1 MLNLDGLNLAG
12 TKLDSTIV
20 RAVAGLGD
28 GPLTEA
34 GLVRHVHPL
43 FSRTLERGRRTGEI
57 YLANH
62 SLGRPLDMMA
72 TDVARALDAWYA
84 GQDEAWGPWFDEMQ
98 AYRAAIAQLI
108 GCSRWDCVVPKT
120 AAGQGLRAV
129 LNALPWRGSKPV
141 VLTTAGEFDSIDF
154 ILRTYAQ
161 RGEIELRW
169 VPVREAA
176 HGGASLPT
184 IDPQEVIERIRTAHA
199 PRLVVVS
206 QVAFATGQ
214 VVEGM
219 SAIVRE
225 AHARG
230 AMVMI
235 DTYHSAGVMPVRFDA
250 CGADFAVG
258 GNYKYTRGGP
268 GACWLCVHP
277 RHLTEVGS
285 EAQPELRTLDT
296 GWFAKRDTFKY
307 QRPEHPLLSGGGDAW
322 LESTPAV
329 LPFFQAR
336 SGLHLTLAL
345 GVERLR
351 AYSLEQQGVLRD
363 ALAARGVQVV
373 PRPLETGGAF
383 LLLRSERAQELCA
396 ELKRAGVNVDA
407 RGAFVRLCPD
417 ILTTRAEMEEAAGRI
432 AGCLEASRKADCAD
446 AARR

>member
-1 MLNLDGLNLAG
+1 MLTLDATISEAVG
-12 TKLDSTIV
+12 KLG
-20 RAVAGLGD
+20 A

-43 FSRTLERGRRTGEI
+43 FSRTLARGARTGEI

-62 SLGRPLDMMA
+62 SLGRPLDIMA
-72 TDVARALDAWYA
+72 RDVQGALDAWYE
-84 GQDEAWGPWFDEMQ
+84 GMDDAWGPWFEEMQ
-98 AYRAAIAQLI
+98 SFRKAIAQLI
-108 GCSRWDCVVPKT
+108 GCARWDCVVPKA

-129 LNALPWRGSKPV
+129 LNALPPKGSKPV
-141 VLTTAGEFDSIDF
+141 VLATAGEFDSIDF
-154 ILRTYAQ
+154 ILRTYAHK
-161 RGEIELRW
+161 GAIELRW
-169 VPVREAA
+169 VPTRELA
-176 HGGASLPT
+176 HGGATLPT
-184 IDPQEVIERIRTAHA
+184 IDPQEVIDRIRAAHA

-206 QVAFATGQ
+206 HVVFTTGQ
-214 VVEGM
+214 IVEGL

-230 AMVMI
+230 AMVLV
-235 DTYHSAGVMPVRFDA
+235 DTYHSAGVLPVRFDA
-250 CGADFAVG
+250 LGADFAVG

-277 RHLTEVGS
+277 RHLTDAGS
-285 EAQPELRTLDT
+285 NAEPAMRTLDT

-307 QRPEHPLLSGGGDAW
+307 QRPEHPLLSDGGDAW

-351 AYSLEQQGVLRD
+351 AYSVMQLAMLRD
-363 ALAARGVQVV
+363 ALVARGVAVV

-383 LLLRSERAQELCA
+383 LLLRSERAQALCA
-396 ELKRAGVNVDA
+396 ELKHAGVNVDA

-417 ILTTRAEMEEAAGRI
+417 ILTTAREMHEAAERI
-432 AGCLEASRKADCAD
+432 ATCVQGAETSTTRVESG
-446 AARR
+446 ARA